1 MEERCKKVSY
11 SSEKFALIDIKR
23 FKFIDDGRTKPIRA
37 YLCNNCKTWHLTSKI
52 DFEATILALSIENE
66 SLRITVDDLNTKIQD
81 LQWFKKW
88 SELNKKYH
96 LLLKKV
102 NPKHRIKS

>member
-1 MEERCKKVSY
+1 METIKYTCNKVSY
-11 SSEKFALIDIKR
+11 SSEVFAKQDIKR

-37 YLCNNCKTWHLTSKI
+37 YLCSKCNTWHITSKI
-52 DFEATILALSIENE
+52 NLEATILSLTIENE
-66 SLRITVDDLNTKIQD
+66 SLRITVADLQTKIKD

-96 LLLKKV
+96 LLLKK
-102 NPKHRIKS
+102 N